1 MKICLVRHGETDW
14 NKEGRWQGREDIPM
28 NEKGYAQVSA
38 AGEALKGK
46 GFTVIVTSP
55 LQRARQTA
63 EVIAKKTGIQKIE
76 FYERLIES
84 DLGDASGMNEAER
97 KAAFPDGNYPNM
109 ESSESI
115 IQRTY
120 ACLLDSVKKYSGEN
134 LILTAHGN
142 ALWGIMKKIPHP
154 PEINVFVMQN
164 GHYAEIEFDGKEFR
178 ITAFNVKPETAKAER

>member
-76 FYERLIES
+76 IDERLIES
-84 DLGDASGMNEAER
+84 DLGDASGMNEAEA
-97 KAAFPDGNYPNM
+97 KALSREPMPV
-109 ESSESI
+109 
-115 IQRTY
+115 
-120 ACLLDSVKKYSGEN
+120 C
-134 LILTAHGN
+134 LTA
-142 ALWGIMKKIPHP
+142 
-154 PEINVFVMQN
+154 
-164 GHYAEIEFDGKEFR
+164 
-178 ITAFNVKPETAKAER
+178 